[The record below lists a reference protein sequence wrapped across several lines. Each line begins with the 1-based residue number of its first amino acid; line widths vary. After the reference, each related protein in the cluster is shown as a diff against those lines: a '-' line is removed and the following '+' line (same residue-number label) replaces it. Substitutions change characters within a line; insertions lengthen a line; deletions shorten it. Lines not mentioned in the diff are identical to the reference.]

1 MQFILRKI
9 RRPTALR
16 HVVRQLY
23 GQKEAVPLN
32 PGSFPSQHII
42 CAGAYSPVFARL
54 AAESALAACPA
65 ALRPDF
71 KLYVHVD
78 GVTVAKRREL
88 VAWLREVPGLE
99 VTQGLF
105 GITSRD
111 KIPGKWHQTT
121 ISDVVRL
128 FSNEKH
134 LGFIDADLFLS
145 GASWFDLCSK
155 RLADDLYGLCAT
167 LRPSSM
173 TLDGRHFCG
182 MTTSLFTVN
191 TAAHLAL
198 NQQRFNKDM
207 RAIDML
213 REEFPAASI
222 AIKPAM
228 DTMIGGSLRAQAHGM
243 RVEDIDSEVEYCHVG
258 GFSHLRANKFSDQ
271 GSEYSVDIW
280 LARFRVMVRVLA
292 LFDKRGWGKY
302 VEAGYRNNIDTAMAR
317 IKGDT
322 ELSRRFESATPS
334 RDELV
339 FNKLFS

>member
-16 HVVRQLY
+16 HLVRRLY

-32 PGSFPSQHII
+32 LGSFPSQHII

-65 ALRPDF
+65 ELRPDF

-78 GVTVAKRREL
+78 GVSMDKRREL

-99 VTQGLF
+99 ITEGLF

-121 ISDVVRL
+121 INDVVKV

-145 GASWFDLCSK
+145 GTSWFDLCSNH
-155 RLADDLYGLCAT
+155 LVDDLYGLCAA

-173 TLDGRHFCG
+173 TLDGRDFYG

-213 REEFPAASI
+213 REEFPAANI

-228 DTMIGGSLRAQAHGM
+228 DTMIGGSLRAQAHGL
-243 RVEDIDSEVEYCHVG
+243 RVEDIDPDVEYCHVG
-258 GFSHLRANKFSDQ
+258 GFSHLRADKFSDQ
-271 GSEYSVDIW
+271 GSEYSVDTW

-292 LFDKRGWGKY
+292 LFDKRGWEKY
-302 VEAGYRNNIDTAMAR
+302 VETGYRHNIDTAMAR
-317 IKGDT
+317 IKGDAD
-322 ELSRRFESATPS
+322 LSRRFESAVPS